1 MKHLVHLL
9 LLVLCI
15 QAEAQSPW
23 KPDAELEKQ
32 LKESNYVHRIMKANP
47 EHAGLTRWYKK
58 KVLKS
63 RELPLAEDF
72 TALRHTGPGSIHID
86 RQVTISGK
94 GSIRLDTPASL
105 GKKNP
110 TNRNY
115 ATPEIIRPLNRENLQ
130 EYNRFSVWVYVDAP
144 GVYLTF
150 AGFTL
155 YNEGEKVM
163 PTPGRFEGQHFE
175 TVYPNQ
181 WQHIVWEMPDLYRD
195 CVTGFS
201 VNIMLAGAPAGA
213 DEKMSFYIDDM
224 RIEKVEA
231 ENSRGFDL
239 RKNAIAY
246 SHSGY
251 KLDARKQALVQNVK
265 QDTFYLCDAATG
277 QTVYQGTGIPQH
289 KDKKQDKG
297 FLLLD
302 FSDFNTPGQY
312 TISIGDIHSKPFPIG
327 NSAYL
332 STAWHTL
339 NFFFS
344 ERCGFDQPGIHQEC
358 HQDVF
363 MYHPDGRS
371 ISVSGGW
378 HDAADLTQGTGNT
391 AESGIALLE
400 MAGTVQGK
408 DSIFYER
415 LLEEALGA

>member
-1 MKHLVHLL
+1 MKYIIRTLL
-9 LLVLCI
+9 LACCCM
-15 QAEAQSPW
+15 QAQAQAPW
-23 KPDAELEKQ
+23 KPDTELEKQ
-32 LKESNYVHRIMKANP
+32 LQQSNHVHRIMKANP
-47 EHAGLTRWYKK
+47 AHAGLTRWEKK

-63 RELPLAEDF
+63 RVLPLAEDF
-72 TALRHTGPGSIHID
+72 GALRHTGPGTIHVD
-86 RQVTISGK
+86 RKVTVSGK
-94 GSIRLDTPASL
+94 GSVRLDTPASL

-115 ATPEIIRPLNRENLQ
+115 ATPEIIRPLDREDLR

-155 YNEGEKVM
+155 YNEGEKIM

-175 TVYPNQ
+175 TVYPNK
-181 WQHIVWEMPDLYRD
+181 WQHIIWEIPDLYRD

-213 DEKMSFYIDDM
+213 SEHMSLYIDDM

-239 RKNAIAY
+239 RKDAMAY
-246 SHSGY
+246 CHSGY
-251 KLDARKQALVQNVK
+251 KPGARKQALVQHVPER
-265 QDTFYLCDAATG
+265 TFSLHDAATG
-277 QTVYQGTGIPQH
+277 QTVYQGTASPLNQ
-289 KDKKQDKG
+289 DKKLDKG
-297 FLLLD
+297 FLVLD
-302 FSDFNTPGQY
+302 FSSFNTPGQY
-312 TISIGDIHSKPFPIG
+312 FLSIGDVQSKPFPIG
-327 NSAYL
+327 NDAYL

-363 MYHPDGRS
+363 AYHPDGRS
-371 ISVSGGW
+371 MSIAGG
-378 HDAADLTQGTGNT
+378 
-391 AESGIALLE
+391 
-400 MAGTVQGK
+400 
-408 DSIFYER
+408 
-415 LLEEALGA
+415 